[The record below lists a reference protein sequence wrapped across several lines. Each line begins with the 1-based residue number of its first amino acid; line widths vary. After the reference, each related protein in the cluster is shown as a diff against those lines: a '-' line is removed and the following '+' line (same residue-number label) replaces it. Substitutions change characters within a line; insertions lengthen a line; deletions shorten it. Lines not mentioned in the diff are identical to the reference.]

1 MKTIKLLA
9 AIAATAMMSAC
20 SQEEMLLPENNNT
33 IHNEPPTRVSLAEAL
48 KRADRMLEKIGD
60 PSTRSSTRTVKS
72 VQFIGGSGTRAEDDA
87 PMYYVV
93 NYENEGGFAVLGA
106 DTRLDGVY
114 AISDLPGH
122 RRPGDRRRRRG
133 RLG

>member
-87 PMYYVV
+87 PDRKSVV
-93 NYENEGGFAVLGA
+93 
-106 DTRLDGVY
+106 
-114 AISDLPGH
+114 
-122 RRPGDRRRRRG
+122 
-133 RLG
+133 